1 MDKAQIYE
9 RCKFLFLCLQFTRG
23 KTTFKPGE
31 RIMINQEI
39 ASLLHKFHY
48 SDASHRKV
56 SDKIESK
63 LQQQKEL
70 INRYE
75 WSHINEFPYD
85 EILK

>member
-1 MDKAQIYE
+1 
-9 RCKFLFLCLQFTRG
+9 
-23 KTTFKPGE
+23 
-31 RIMINQEI
+31 MINQEI
-39 ASLLHKFHY
+39 ASLLHKHSY
-48 SDASHRKV
+48 SDAPHRKV
-56 SDKIESK
+56 SDKIEAK

>member
-9 RCKFLFLCLQFTRG
+9 RCKFLFLCLQFT
-23 KTTFKPGE
+23 KNKITFSSGE
-31 RIMINQEI
+31 RIVINQEI
-39 ASLLHKFHY
+39 ASLLHKHSY
-48 SDASHRKV
+48 SEAQHRKV
-56 SDKIESK
+56 SEKIEVK
-63 LQQQKEL
+63 LQQQKQL